1 MKFSKLRNSL
11 NYYLKQVINQYAV
24 LAHLLIRNIVRKN
37 TNDNKIDLL
46 LREINPWWYF
56 KIWSEIPKIMFRLKK
71 MNSENADEKFLRFCK
86 RTLQGA

>member
-24 LAHLLIRNIVRKN
+24 SAHLLIRNIIVRKN

-46 LREINPWWYF
+46 LREINP
-56 KIWSEIPKIMFRLKK
+56 
-71 MNSENADEKFLRFCK
+71 
-86 RTLQGA
+86 

>member
-24 LAHLLIRNIVRKN
+24 SAHLLIRNIVRKN

-56 KIWSEIPKIMFRLKK
+56 KIWSEIPKIMVRLKK